1 MLREVRIRNFA
12 VVENVAVPFV
22 PGFNVLTGETGAGKS
37 ILVDALLLLCGARA
51 QSDVIRADAD
61 SATVEGVFAAPDSV
75 AAVLDEAGLAA
86 EDGEIVIRRELSRSG
101 RHRAFL
107 NDAAV
112 TVGLLERLGDALVQV
127 HGQHEHQRL
136 LEPARQ
142 LDLLDRFADAEAL
155 RETVG
160 ALFAKH
166 REARHDFE
174 RRRGADR
181 DRAQREDLLRFQI
194 SELDAARLRAGEED
208 ELRTERRRLQHAE
221 RFAAGL
227 QEIGGLLQD
236 DAASATASVARAER
250 VLTDLGRLDPAFAAP
265 RETLLAARVNIE
277 ETLMA
282 VRALRE
288 MIVFEPGRLEGID
301 DRLDALTRL
310 KRKYGDTEEAMLRFR
325 AEAARELERLERHE
339 ELLATDERRLGE
351 LEVELA
357 RAASALGSAR
367 RQAAAK
373 LTPAVQRELRQ
384 LAMDRAVFEIAVVEQ
399 ALDELGPRGGERVEF
414 RFTANP
420 GEPPRSLA
428 RIASGGELARTMLA
442 LQVLLSGYERAPTM
456 VFDEV
461 DAGIGGRAAAVVGE
475 KLAAVGKGRQ
485 VLCVTHLAPIAA
497 LADHHVR
504 VTKAVRAG
512 RTRAHA
518 AIVDGDERVTEIARM
533 LGGDA
538 SGAAAL
544 EHARALLGARRV
556 QAARGRGV

>member
-1 MLREVRIRNFA
+1 MLRELRIRNFA
-12 VVENVAVPFV
+12 VAENVAVPFV

-37 ILVDALLLLCGARA
+37 MLVDALLLVRGGRA
-51 QSDVIRADAD
+51 QTDVIRADAET
-61 SATVEGVFAAPDSV
+61 ATVEAVFVASDSV
-75 AAVLDEAGLAA
+75 AALLDEAGVSA

-101 RHRAFL
+101 RHRAFV

-112 TVGLLERLGDALVQV
+112 TVALLERLGDALVQV

-142 LDLLDRFADAEAL
+142 LDLLDRFAGAEPL
-155 RETVG
+155 RERFGT
-160 ALFAKH
+160 LFAKH
-166 REARHDFE
+166 REAREALE

-194 SELDAARLRAGEED
+194 SELDAARLRPGEDD
-208 ELRTERRRLQHAE
+208 ELRSERRRLQHAE

-227 QEIGGLLQD
+227 QEIGGLLQG
-236 DAASATASVARAER
+236 DAASATTSLARAER
-250 VLTDLGRLDPAFAAP
+250 VLSDLGRLDPAFAGP
-265 RETLLAARVNIE
+265 LETLQAARINID

-282 VRALRE
+282 VRGLRDQ
-288 MIVFEPGRLEGID
+288 IVFEPGRLEAID
-301 DRLDALTRL
+301 DRLEALTRL
-310 KRKYGDTEEAMLRFR
+310 KRKYGDTEDAMLRFR
-325 AEAARELERLERHE
+325 AEAARELEALERHE
-339 ELLATDERRLGE
+339 ELLAADERRLGE
-351 LEVELA
+351 LERELA
-357 RAASALGSAR
+357 AAAAVLGTAR
-367 RQAAAK
+367 RQAAAA

-384 LAMDRAVFEIAVVEQ
+384 LAMDRAIFEVAVMEQ
-399 ALDELGPRGGERVEF
+399 AVDELGPRGAERVEL

-420 GEPPRSLA
+420 GEPSRSLA

-442 LQVLLSGYERAPTM
+442 LQVVLSAYERAPTM

-461 DAGIGGRAAAVVGE
+461 DAGIGGRAAGVVGE
-475 KLAAVGKGRQ
+475 KLAAVAKARQ

-497 LADHHVR
+497 LADQHVR
-504 VTKAVRAG
+504 VSKAVRAG

-518 AIVDGDERVTEIARM
+518 VVIDADERVAEIARM

-544 EHARALLGARRV
+544 QHARVLLGARRV